1 MNDVRLQTIFRQRA
15 PRESST
21 TLAAALTPLM
31 KTQLGRRVRQLGQL
45 SKLWNEMVPAEL
57 RDHTALDGFRNGV
70 LVVLVDSAS
79 AMYRLKTL
87 LTGGLEDAMRERFG
101 GAKFRIRLRPGQFY
115 RVDGEGRRRYEF

>member
-1 MNDVRLQTIFRQRA
+1 MNDLRLQTIFRQRA

-31 KTQLGRRVRQLGQL
+31 KTQIGRRVKQLGAL
-45 SKLWNEMVPAEL
+45 AKLWEELVPQEL
-57 RDHTALDGFRNGV
+57 RDHTALDSFRSGT

-79 AMYRLKTL
+79 AMYRIKTMVS
-87 LTGGLEDAMRERFG
+87 GGLEAAMRERFT

-115 RVDGEGRRRYEF
+115 RVDSEGRQRFEF